1 MKKGQKI
8 LSFIKA
14 PPVWFAAV
22 WYVLTAALIA
32 ASIAMTVLKYDSS
45 PAVVTIYVFSAIFLA
60 YAVYLSVSRFSEMKS
75 AVADKL
81 RKNKYIGRFLDDYGV
96 RTVVYSIASFV
107 INTGYV
113 VVNCVAAAVYSSA
126 WFTCMAAYYLSL
138 MIMRGGILYFGR
150 RAIKAAGADADADA
164 AAIAKWRIYQGC
176 GIAMLVS
183 LGAVIIAV
191 TSIIIGD
198 THAKTGLNL
207 AIATAAYTFYK
218 LTLAI
223 INMVRAKKI
232 SDPAVQSLRNINL
245 VGALV
250 SLLSLQITL
259 GASDSGGMLALNAV
273 MGGVVCLAV
282 AIMGIIMVTGGHGK
296 LKRLKDGKQE

>member
-22 WYVLTAALIA
+22 WYVLTAAISA
-32 ASIAMTVLKYDSS
+32 ASIAMTVLKYDST

-150 RAIKAAGADADADA
+150 RAIKAAGADA
-164 AAIAKWRIYQGC
+164 AAIAKWRIYLGC

-223 INMVRAKKI
+223 INMVRAKKF

-245 VGALV
+245 VGAFV

-259 GASDSGGMLALNAV
+259 VASDSGGMLALNAV

-282 AIMGIIMVTGGHGK
+282 AIMGIIMVTGGHGN